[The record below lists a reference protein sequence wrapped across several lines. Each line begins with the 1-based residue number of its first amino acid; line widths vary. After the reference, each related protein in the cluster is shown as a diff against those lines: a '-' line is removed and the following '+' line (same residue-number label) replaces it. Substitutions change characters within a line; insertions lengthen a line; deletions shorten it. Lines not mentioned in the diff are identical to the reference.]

1 MYNVQTTSTINAR
14 AKARNI
20 SVGSA
25 DFKIATTPA
34 ISFTGAQQNELLKAL
49 SRADLE
55 RLFEHLELV
64 SLPAGKHLFD
74 FGSKFEY
81 TYFPTNAI
89 VSLLYV
95 MEDGATTEIAV
106 VGREGVVGVALYD
119 AERATCSAIVQ
130 TAGYGYRLKT
140 EVLREV
146 FNEGGALAQLLM
158 RYTSAL
164 FAQMAQNVVGGR
176 HCTIEQKLCRWL
188 LDRLDRS
195 LSNELKVTQDTMAS
209 MLGVRRES
217 ITVTARKLQDDGL
230 IQYRRGTVIVLN
242 REGLEASAG
251 ACYKAA
257 KAGLEQLQQFSA
269 SQYSQFSQ
277 Y

>member
-1 MYNVQTTSTINAR
+1 MYNAQATASTINANNAR
-14 AKARNI
+14 AITLGASGFKKAA
-20 SVGSA
+20 SS
-25 DFKIATTPA
+25 PA
-34 ISFTGAQQNELLKAL
+34 ISVTGAQQNELLKAL

-64 SLPAGKHLFD
+64 ALPAGKHLYD
-74 FGSKFEY
+74 FGNKFDY

-119 AERATCSAIVQ
+119 AERATCSAVVQ
-130 TAGYGYRLKT
+130 SAGYGYRLKT
-140 EVLREV
+140 EVLRDV

-158 RYTSAL
+158 RYTSAM

-176 HCTIEQKLCRWL
+176 HCSIEQKLCRWL

-195 LSNELKVTQDTMAS
+195 LSNELKVTQDTMAN

-230 IQYRRGTVIVLN
+230 IQYRRGTVIVLD
-242 REGLEASAG
+242 RDGLEDSAG
-251 ACYKAA
+251 TCYKAA
-257 KAGLEQLQQFSA
+257 KAGFDQLQAYSA
-269 SQYSQFSQ
+269 AQY
-277 Y
+277 